1 MAKKEKYSTAE
12 LLEAIKKGH
21 TPAGAAAV
29 LKCHSDT
36 IRNYA
41 RRYPTVRE
49 ALQKEREEL
58 VDYAESGLRAALLSR
73 EAWAIAFTL
82 KTLGRDMGYSEKY
95 NLEVEANIATPITFE
110 IVMKDEKKD

>member
-1 MAKKEKYSTAE
+1 MKKEKYTVKDI
-12 LLEAIKKGH
+12 LEAVKKGH
-21 TPAGAAAV
+21 TPAGTAAI

-36 IRNYA
+36 VRNYA
-41 RRYPTVRE
+41 RRYPSVKD

-58 VDYAESGLRAALLSR
+58 VDYAESGLRAALLNR

-95 NLEVEANIATPITFE
+95 NLEVEANVSAPITFE
-110 IVMKDEKKD
+110 IVCRDEKEN